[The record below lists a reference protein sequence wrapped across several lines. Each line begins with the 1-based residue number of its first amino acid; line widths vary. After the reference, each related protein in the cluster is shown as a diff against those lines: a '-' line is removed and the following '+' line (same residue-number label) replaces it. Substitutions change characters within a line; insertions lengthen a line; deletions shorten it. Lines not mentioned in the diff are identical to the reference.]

1 MKGKGQ
7 MKKFGSVKT
16 SAMHSGGVSILRGFI
31 YLIIALISFYGDGVF
46 VWMNIGHYTGSY
58 AVIFQIFLVL
68 GAFCT
73 SASIMAL
80 LFGKAYWFRP
90 GAQLWIAYIFTAVEV
105 AVNVL
110 NIVIALNPNLG
121 IVELWRIFSPATPFV
136 ALIGWIFILQV
147 DKSQRERHAQMEMQ
161 EQKNDAEREY
171 EMMVHQANMDLKFGY
186 LDQTKQRLQAA
197 LNSPMAQQIVEQHA
211 QNLTAQVLN
220 EITGLPVM
228 QQHLSPAQPK
238 TAQFNNDSYVK
249 SVCVADGTPSAGM
262 YRGNPYCQDCL
273 DKIANNVSRP
283 MMTGA
288 DFVREFDEWQEQQKR
303 PLETAPLEIQDSQPG
318 TNGKH

>member
-1 MKGKGQ
+1 
-7 MKKFGSVKT
+7 MKKFGTLKT

-80 LFGKAYWFRP
+80 LFGKASWFTP
-90 GAQLWIAYIFTAVEV
+90 GTQLWIAYIFTAVEV
-105 AVNVL
+105 TVNVL

-197 LNSPMAQQIVEQHA
+197 LNSPMAQSIVEQHA

-228 QQHLSPAQPK
+228 QQQPPAMPLH
-238 TAQFNNDSYVK
+238 ARDPFYPVH
-249 SVCVADGTPSAGM
+249 V
-262 YRGNPYCQDCL
+262 
-273 DKIANNVSRP
+273 
-283 MMTGA
+283 
-288 DFVREFDEWQEQQKR
+288 QEQIEHLQEKQEQTFTSDQVWHMLEAVVHQDAVKQSS
-303 PLETAPLEIQDSQPG
+303 PLADPRMVANQDSQPG